1 MSSDDQAGW
10 FVRLAIEGGLSKP
23 GSPQSAGPPIRQTIR
38 RDIGA
43 HLRQKDLL
51 PNAIALP
58 HPSPRNAIWLKKH
71 PWFES
76 RVLPALKKR
85 VAAALD

>member
-1 MSSDDQAGW
+1 LKLTVYLGRYAFD
-10 FVRLAIEGGLSKP
+10 
-23 GSPQSAGPPIRQTIR
+23 
-38 RDIGA
+38 A
-43 HLRQKDLL
+43 HLGIRYKNLTEAVEAYKDLL
-51 PNAIALP
+51 TNCIALP

-76 RVLPALKKR
+76 RVLPALKAR